1 MKTSL
6 LRILT
11 LLLALQGIVAQTM
24 AIDPRTPESS
34 VTPVEKSRHTDF
46 MNQIKAG
53 NGDFDFVLIG
63 DSITDGWPRG
73 GKNSYARFAPWK
85 PLDLGVSG
93 ERTEEVL
100 WRLQN
105 GELDGIHPKV
115 IMLMIGTNN
124 LGQCGDEK
132 PEWVAAGIKKILE
145 TIRAKQPQ
153 AKILLLAVFPRG
165 ATAKDPIRLRVEE
178 TNKLIPVLADGKDV
192 FFLDIG
198 PKFLDANGNLPRQVM
213 PDMLHPNDKGYELWI
228 DAVAPK
234 LEELMGSKLAPA
246 PAPTPVPAPKPA
258 AAKPATA
265 KPAAPKPIAPRKAPA
280 PKTAAAP
287 TAAAAVAPTAPTS
300 AAVPAPSVAPATEA
314 K

>member
-11 LLLALQGIVAQTM
+11 LLLALQGTIARTLAVE
-24 AIDPRTPESS
+24 PRTPESS
-34 VTPVEKSRHTDF
+34 VTPVEKSRHTGF
-46 MNQIKAG
+46 MSQIKAG

-153 AKILLLAVFPRG
+153 AKILLLAIFPRG
-165 ATAKDPIRLRVEE
+165 ATAKDPVRLRVEE
-178 TNKLIPVLADGKDV
+178 TNKLLPTLADNKDV

-198 PKFLDANGNLPRQVM
+198 PKFLDANGNLPKQVM

-246 PAPTPVPAPKPA
+246 PAPTPAPAP
-258 AAKPATA
+258 KPATA
-265 KPAAPKPIAPRKAPA
+265 KPAAPRPVAPRK
-280 PKTAAAP
+280 
-287 TAAAAVAPTAPTS
+287 APTS
-300 AAVPAPSVAPATEA
+300 AAVPAPSVAPATEE

>member
-6 LRILT
+6 LRTLT
-11 LLLALQGIVAQTM
+11 LLLALQGIVARTM
-24 AIDPRTPESS
+24 AFEPRTPESS
-34 VTPVEKSRHTDF
+34 VTPVEKSRHADF

-53 NGDFDFVLIG
+53 KGNFDFVLIG
-63 DSITDGWPRG
+63 DSITDAWPRT

-93 ERTEEVL
+93 EHTEEVL

-115 IMLMIGTNN
+115 IMLLIGTNN
-124 LGQCGDEK
+124 LGHCVDEK

-153 AKILLLAVFPRG
+153 AKIILLAIFPRG
-165 ATAKDPIRLRVEE
+165 ATAEDPIRLRVEE
-178 TNKLIPVLADGKDV
+178 TNKLLPALADGKEV
-192 FFLDIG
+192 IFLDIG
-198 PKFLDANGNLPRQVM
+198 PKFLDANGNLPKQVM

-246 PAPTPVPAPKPA
+246 PTPTPTPAPKAPEAEPA
-258 AAKPATA
+258 A
-265 KPAAPKPIAPRKAPA
+265 A
-280 PKTAAAP
+280 PKTAVEP
-287 TAAAAVAPTAPTS
+287 AAAAAPAPAS
-300 AAVPAPSVAPATEA
+300 AAVPAPSVAPVTEA